1 MATKYHACMAVY
13 ILYINRKEGYK
24 TSLIYLYYKTYK
36 KTLIIHDLIA
46 TVTISFCILYMYAWK
61 ISTRLILISTD
72 FGSLNNVYIHFVKN
86 LIRFQQS
93 LFQLFK
99 TCTVGAVWD
108 LESVGQNVNMWIYTI
123 LINVVVTA
131 LALAVLSERIDKYTA
146 CPYSLPLAR
155 QLPRFF
161 TLRRP
166 DET

>member
-1 MATKYHACMAVY
+1 MAVY

-86 LIRFQQS
+86 LIRF
-93 LFQLFK
+93 L
-99 TCTVGAVWD
+99 TVAFP
-108 LESVGQNVNMWIYTI
+108 
-123 LINVVVTA
+123 A
-131 LALAVLSERIDKYTA
+131 
-146 CPYSLPLAR
+146 
-155 QLPRFF
+155 F
-161 TLRRP
+161 
-166 DET
+166 